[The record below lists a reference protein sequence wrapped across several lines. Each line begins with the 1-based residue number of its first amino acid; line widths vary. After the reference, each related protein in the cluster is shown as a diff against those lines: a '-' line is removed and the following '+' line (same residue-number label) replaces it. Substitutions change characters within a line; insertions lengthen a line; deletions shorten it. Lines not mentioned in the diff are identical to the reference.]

1 VTRQKDTLAV
11 LFADVSDSTR
21 LYENMG
27 DTAAFT
33 QVRECLQILNEA
45 AQHYN
50 GRVVKTIG
58 DGAMCAFKTADDAA
72 HAATEMQDR
81 IDLRPPSPGKSK
93 LTIRIGFHFGNVLRE
108 GDDVFGD
115 TVNVAAR
122 MAGLA
127 VSGQIL
133 MTASTAETLSAELR
147 QKTRRLDA
155 LAVKGKAQ
163 AIDIHELQWQD
174 SDAATLVPGRGLG
187 FSRLTEPRLLL
198 KHQGR
203 ELEYRMTMTIGRDPG
218 HDIVILDK
226 MASRNHARIE
236 KRLDKFALIDQSANG
251 TYVTISGR
259 DEIVLRREEFVL
271 YGSGTIA
278 FGESPRR
285 QTDVTLV
292 EFHYESPEE
301 RLASAK

>member
-1 VTRQKDTLAV
+1 VTRQKDTLTV

-21 LYENMG
+21 MYENMG

-33 QVRECLQILNEA
+33 QVRECLQILHEA
-45 AQHYN
+45 AQHFH

-58 DGAMCAFKTADDAA
+58 DGAMCAFNNADDAA
-72 HAATEMQDR
+72 HAAVEMQDR

-122 MAGLA
+122 MSGLA
-127 VSGQIL
+127 VPGQIL
-133 MTASTAETLSAELR
+133 MTAATAETLSPDLKA
-147 QKTRRLDA
+147 KTRRLDA

-174 SDAATLVPGRGLG
+174 SDSATLVPGRTTG
-187 FSRLTEPRLLL
+187 FSYLTEPRLRLV
-198 KHQGR
+198 HQGR
-203 ELEYRMTMTIGRDPG
+203 QLEFRVTMTIGREPN

-226 MASRNHARIE
+226 MASRNHARVE

-251 TYVTISGR
+251 TYITISGR
-259 DEIVLRREEFVL
+259 DEIMLRREEFIL
-271 YGSGTIA
+271 YGTGKIS

-285 QTDVTLV
+285 DPNVTLV

-301 RLASAK
+301 HLAAGR

>member
-1 VTRQKDTLAV
+1 VTRQKDTMAV

-33 QVRECLQILNEA
+33 QVRACLQILNEA
-45 AQHYN
+45 AQHFQ

-58 DGAMCAFKTADDAA
+58 DGAMCVFAKAEDAA
-72 HAATEMQDR
+72 RAAIEMQDR
-81 IDLRPPSPGKSK
+81 IDLRPPSPGRSK
-93 LTIRIGFHFGNVLRE
+93 LTIRIGFHYGQVLRE
-108 GDDVFGD
+108 ADDVFGD

-127 VSGQIL
+127 VPGQIL
-133 MTASTAETLSAELR
+133 MTASTIEMLPADLR

-174 SDAATLVPGRGLG
+174 SDAATLVPGRSQN
-187 FSRLTEPRLLL
+187 FSRLTEPRLRLTC
-198 KHQGR
+198 QGKT
-203 ELEYRMTMTIGRDPG
+203 LEFRMTMTIGRDPH
-218 HDIVILDK
+218 HDIVVLDK

-259 DEIVLRREEFVL
+259 DEIVLRREEFIL

-285 QTDVTLV
+285 QRDVTLV
-292 EFHYESPEE
+292 QFQYESPEE
-301 RLASAK
+301 RLASGK